1 MIKRIIKHK
10 KILSSTTSHPI
21 KSDVGFT
28 LLEVMTVLAII
39 GIISLIS
46 MPIYLQIRP
55 TLTLNS
61 ETRDVVSD
69 LRYAQQLAV
78 TEQTNYS
85 IELNQAQNKYTI
97 TNTETSTIVKDENIK
112 TGISIQSISGFT
124 TDTIIF
130 NVTGAA
136 LESGSFT
143 LANLNNATTTIT
155 IKPSGY
161 VKIE

>member
-1 MIKRIIKHK
+1 
-10 KILSSTTSHPI
+10 
-21 KSDVGFT
+21 
-28 LLEVMTVLAII
+28 
-39 GIISLIS
+39 